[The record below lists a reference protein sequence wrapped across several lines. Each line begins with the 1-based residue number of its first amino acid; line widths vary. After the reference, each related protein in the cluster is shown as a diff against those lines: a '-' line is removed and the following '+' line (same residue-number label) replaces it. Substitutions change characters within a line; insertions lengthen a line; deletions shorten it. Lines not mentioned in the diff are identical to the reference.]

1 MVSLR
6 MAPFKASFTPFKNA
20 MTMSKRKNTVS
31 RQFKH
36 VQCSD
41 EEIIRYFRD
50 GNAAREALLE
60 LEHRSWE
67 YTFEFAVEMSRRCR
81 SVMGENHDMNEA
93 LDVYERWYFSVG
105 GRRLT
110 VGCR

>member
-6 MAPFKASFTPFKNA
+6 MAPFKASFTPLKKA
-20 MTMSKRKNTVS
+20 MAMSKTKNTVG

-41 EEIIRYFRD
+41 EEVGRYFRD
-50 GNAAREALLE
+50 ASSAREALLE

-67 YTFEFAVEMSRRCR
+67 YVFEFAVEMCKQCR
-81 SVMGENHDMNEA
+81 LVMGENLDMQQA
-93 LDVYERWYFSVG
+93 LDVYERWYFLGDEG
-105 GRRLT
+105 G
-110 VGCR
+110 G